1 MECLIHYYGAST
13 VLSAFEMRFEVEFAA
28 VSQPGRGAAWPVKGE
43 FHILETR
50 SSKTTAHK
58 ENRAQSG
65 TPFHIEPSVNI
76 LFPFPAETRDQCLM
90 YPPLG

>member
-50 SSKTTAHK
+50 PAKTT
-58 ENRAQSG
+58 
-65 TPFHIEPSVNI
+65 
-76 LFPFPAETRDQCLM
+76 TR
-90 YPPLG
+90 